1 MSYLYFAILCVLS
14 IWSDFSIK
22 TKGNHY
28 IRRETFFN
36 TSRCYKSQDL
46 FNMRFFVIVSLS
58 FLCYLPL
65 SGQKKY
71 PALMW
76 KIEGNGLAKPSYLY
90 GTMHV
95 SSKIAFNL
103 SDAFFEA
110 LTNADAIALET
121 NPEFW
126 LSYYRDSGLVE
137 VAEYFMDTERFFGDY
152 GIYDRIIATNESNLN
167 QMQRLF
173 QSQEPMLNQLLYR
186 FNYGQENYE
195 ETTYLDMFI
204 FQTGKKR
211 GKPIYSLED
220 FIEAQLLVE
229 RSGIPDEDD
238 EDEDFNFFGGN
249 YGSQMD
255 LETAYL
261 ERDLDLIDSLIT
273 KNFSKNYR
281 KYLLTIRN
289 KNMVDALDSL
299 MPHQSIFAGVGAA
312 HLPGE
317 DGMIQLLRDRGYTVT
332 PSEFKRSG
340 KAKKTF
346 NKLKSAA
353 VDMPVSKIT
362 SDDGR
367 ITLEAPGRFYKD
379 ESFFSMSADE
389 VSFLPDYANGAYF
402 NYERLKKRFYDKDA
416 LKVKSLHYI
425 DSVLYLITPGNIQSS
440 KKIKVGNYD
449 AIDVTTELPRGN
461 FLRMVCVDT
470 PQELIVFKAGGN
482 KSFIKSKNVNRYF
495 KNIVIRPGSNKE
507 LLKKANVKLGLPENS
522 TITVNDN
529 FTFDIIGINKGKFYA
544 ASSNHLR
551 DFSELEQDLF
561 EVNYIVDEFA
571 EIREFEIMHKDTIS
585 PTNLV
590 AKIKTP
596 EDDELFINIQI
607 FHNNYYLLT
616 TNDSE
621 TKAKAFFDSFGQQKV
636 EENLELLTE
645 VKDTIGGYSVISYDR
660 KKVSH
665 DLMEAY
671 RSLVN
676 DFEQAHKRKDSLN
689 YDYSGERFTRTF
701 RNPNSGESVR
711 VSVERKNSYL
721 NMRDIIK
728 DLKEDLAFDD
738 EPEGFREYQ
747 FQLLTEDVE
756 EDRYQAEFIQMK
768 DGTSRVIKNKIV
780 VKGNRVLTVSAVYD
794 TLLGKTVFV
803 DTFFSTFQPFLLVRD
818 TIDFSKPRCIE
829 WIHDAQSESYQLSE
843 QAKKS
848 LNLVSMDTLCKSDFE
863 QFLLNDTLEVVKEN
877 ASALLFKVDNNWTD
891 EERLLLFH
899 SYYKQ
904 NKLNVNRHKEALKAI
919 GRIKTKE
926 STALFMELI
935 VENPPVIKNDYEFF
949 RLFKVFDDSME
960 LIKPHLKEFQEFGM
974 EYDEFLPT
982 VIYYIDRGIFEK
994 VITTKDITP
1003 KFEKYLTQR
1012 MNRNLRKMAYN
1023 ESGRSNDYTK
1033 LRDEMLESFSILHS
1047 YPDAEN
1053 KFGELIAKSDTITDK
1068 KYRAHLLAKRINRGN
1083 AYRAHEIDTVMADT
1097 NYVFSFFQWLDDDSL
1112 KHEIFTTHKIDTNLF
1127 YLAYLK
1133 QNSGYRASEDEY
1145 EFLGKEHVETFGE
1158 SGIAYI
1164 YSVKS
1169 SFGSLRLQAVYFID
1183 ENKFPKL
1190 TGIKTK
1196 SLNYSKDDNVDEKI
1210 EELLKRIRF
1219 DNRPRVTEQNFIGGF
1234 SGLF

>member
-1 MSYLYFAILCVLS
+1 MRLIL
-14 IWSDFSIK
+14 
-22 TKGNHY
+22 
-28 IRRETFFN
+28 
-36 TSRCYKSQDL
+36 
-46 FNMRFFVIVSLS
+46 VSFIS
-58 FLCYLPL
+58 FLCSFSLL
-65 SGQKKY
+65 AQQKY

-76 KIEGNGLAKPSYLY
+76 KIEGNGLSKPSYLY

-137 VAEYFMDTERFFGDY
+137 VAEHFMDSERFYGDY
-152 GIYDRIIATNESNLN
+152 GIYDRIVATKEANLN
-167 QMQRLF
+167 LMQRLF

-204 FQTGKKR
+204 FQTGKKG

-238 EDEDFNFFGGN
+238 DEEDFNFFGRN
-249 YGSQMD
+249 YGNQMD

-299 MPHQSIFAGVGAA
+299 MPSQSIFAGVGAA
-312 HLPGE
+312 HLPGD
-317 DGMIQLLRDRGYTVT
+317 DGMIELLRERGYTVT

-346 NKLKSAA
+346 NKLKSSA
-353 VDMPVSKIT
+353 VDMPVTKST
-362 SDDGR
+362 SNDGR
-367 ITLEAPGRFYKD
+367 ITVEAPGRFYTD
-379 ESFFSMSADE
+379 ESYFSMSVDE
-389 VSFLPDYANGAYF
+389 VSFLPDYANGAYYNF
-402 NYERLKKRFYDKDA
+402 ERLKKRFFNEDA
-416 LKVKSLHYI
+416 LKVKSLNYI
-425 DSVLYLITPGNIQSS
+425 DSVLYLITPGNIQRS

-461 FLRMVCVDT
+461 FLRMVCVET
-470 PQELIVFKAGGN
+470 PQELIIFKAGGN
-482 KSFIKSKNVNRYF
+482 KSFIRSKNVNRYF
-495 KNIVIRPGSNKE
+495 KNITIRPASNKA
-507 LLKKANVKLGLPENS
+507 LLEKANINLTLPENT

-529 FTFDIIGINKGKFYA
+529 ATFDILGVENGKFYSA
-544 ASSNHLR
+544 RSNHLR

-561 EVNYIVDEFA
+561 EVNYIIDEFA
-571 EIREFEIMHKDTIS
+571 DVREFEVVTKDTLS
-585 PTNLV
+585 PTNLIGKV
-590 AKIKTP
+590 KTNND
-596 EDDELFINIQI
+596 EELFLNIQI
-607 FHNNYYLLT
+607 FHNNYYLLIS
-616 TNDSE
+616 NDTE
-621 TKAKAFFDSFGQQKV
+621 AKSRAFFDSFGLRKV
-636 EENLELLTE
+636 KENLDLLVE
-645 VKDTIGGYSVISYDR
+645 VKDTTGGYSVVSYDR
-660 KKVSH
+660 KKVSD

-689 YDYSGERFTRTF
+689 YDYSGERFSRSF

-711 VSVERKNSYL
+711 VSVERKNIYL
-721 NMRDIIK
+721 NMRDIIAE
-728 DLKEDLAFDD
+728 LKEDLEFDND
-738 EPEGFREYQ
+738 YEGFREYQ
-747 FQLLTEDVE
+747 FKLLSEEMED
-756 EDRYQAEFIQMK
+756 DRYQAEFIQMK
-768 DGTSRVIKNKIV
+768 EGTSRVIKNKLF
-780 VKGNRVLTVSAVYD
+780 VKGNRVLTASAVYD

-803 DTFFSTFQPFLLVRD
+803 DTFFATFQPFLLARD
-818 TIDFSKPRCIE
+818 TIDFSKPRCID
-829 WIHDAQSESYQLSE
+829 WINDLQAESYQLSE
-843 QAKKS
+843 QAKNS
-848 LNLVSMDTLCKSDFE
+848 LNVISLDTVCKSDFE
-863 QFLLNDTLEVVKEN
+863 QLLMNDTLDVVKEN
-877 ASALLFKVDNNWTD
+877 VSSLLYKVYDHWTD
-891 EERLLLFH
+891 EERIELFH
-899 SYYKQ
+899 AYYKQ
-904 NKLNVNRHKEALKAI
+904 NKMNVNRHKDALKAI
-919 GRIKTKE
+919 GRVKTKA
-926 STALFMELI
+926 STALFMELL
-935 VENPPVIKNDYEFF
+935 VDNPPVIKNEYEFY

-960 LIKPHLKEFQEFGM
+960 LIRPHLKAFQAFGM

-994 VITTKDITP
+994 VISTKDITP
-1003 KFEKYLTQR
+1003 EFEKFLTQR

-1023 ESGRSNDYTK
+1023 ESGSSSGYNK
-1033 LRDEMLESFSILHS
+1033 LRDEMLESFSILHC
-1047 YPDAEN
+1047 YPDAD
-1053 KFGELIAKSDTITDK
+1053 KRFGELIAKSDTITDK
-1068 KYRAHLLAKRINRGN
+1068 KYRAHLLAKRINRGGV
-1083 AYRAHEIDTVMADT
+1083 YTTSEIDTVIADT
-1097 NYVFSFFQWLDDDSL
+1097 NYLFSFFQWLDQDSL
-1112 KHEIFTTHKIDTNLF
+1112 KFDIFTSHKIDTSLF

-1133 QNSGYRASEDEY
+1133 QNSGYRSREDEY
-1145 EFLGKEHVETFGE
+1145 EFLRKEQVETFGE
-1158 SGIAYI
+1158 SGMAYI

-1169 SFGSLRLQAVYFID
+1169 SYGSLQLQAVYFID
-1183 ENKFPKL
+1183 ENEPPKL

-1196 SLNYSKDDNVDEKI
+1196 SLNYSKDDDLEEEI

-1219 DNRPRVTEQNFIGGF
+1219 DNRPRVTEQNLFGGF